1 MCVRERDRE
10 EGSDNRNTILTVLQM
25 EMKSGLETIRSNR
38 TILLKYVIYPFNN
51 YIQ

>member
-1 MCVRERDRE
+1 MCVRERE
-10 EGSDNRNTILTVLQM
+10 GGGGSDNRNTIFALLQM
-25 EMKSGLETIRSNR
+25 EMKSGLETIRSHR